1 MSLYE
6 EQDYNKPFSL
16 KTWAKMLPF
25 FKVYTGLF
33 VLNICLNLILA
44 GIDVLVP
51 LFQSYAIDRF
61 IAADTLKGISSFA
74 WIYVA
79 MIASQAIIVYIFVHI
94 ATKIEMNVGKDLKR
108 AQFEH
113 LQTLSFSYYNT
124 TPVGYIHARV
134 MSDTLRIAGMTAWG
148 MIDMLWALG
157 YVLSVFGIMF
167 VLNWKLALIITLVVP
182 CIAVLTVYF
191 QNRILQWNRKVRK
204 VNAQITNAY
213 NEGITGV
220 RTSKSMVIEEDNQN
234 RFYEITKDMHHA
246 ASRSARLN
254 AIYIPTIAF
263 FGSAAAALVLAKG
276 GYMVQDEI
284 MKLGTFS
291 VFISYAVTIF
301 EPIQQLA
308 RLLSDLISCQANIE
322 RVTDLLEQ
330 EPNVTDSPEVEEI
343 YGDMFHPKR
352 ENWEKIKG
360 DIVFED
366 VSFMYPD
373 GKEYVLEHFNLH
385 VKAGTNVAI
394 VGETGAGKSTLVNL
408 LGRFFEPT
416 KGRILIDGKDYRE
429 RSQLWLHSQIGY
441 VLQNPHLFSGSVYD
455 NIRYGRLD
463 ATDEEVRETA
473 KQVSAD
479 VVAQKLE
486 KGYESDVGES
496 GGRLSTGE
504 KQLISFARAIL
515 AKPGIFVLDE
525 ATSSIDTQTEQL
537 IQKATETLLKGHTS
551 FVIAHRLSTI
561 RKADLILVVKDGKI
575 IEQGT
580 HRELLAAKG
589 YYYDLYS
596 RQFEEESAMKI
607 LSGKTCDCT

>member
-1 MSLYE
+1 MAAYE
-6 EQDYNKPFSL
+6 EQDYNKPFSF

-25 FKVYTGLF
+25 FKPYTKFFAITIG
-33 VLNICLNLILA
+33 LNLILA

-51 LFQSYAIDRF
+51 LFQSYAIDHF
-61 IAADTLKGISSFA
+61 IALNTLKGLHIFA
-74 WIYVA
+74 LVYTA
-79 MIASQAIIVYIFVHI
+79 MIVTQTVSVYISVHA
-94 ATKIEMNVGKDLKR
+94 ATTIEMNVGKDLKK

-134 MSDTLRIAGMTAWG
+134 MSDTLKIAGMIAWG
-148 MIDMLWALG
+148 LVDMFWAFI
-157 YVLSVFGIMF
+157 YVISVFVIMF
-167 VLNWKLALIITLVVP
+167 MLNWKLALIIMLIVP

-191 QNRILQWNRKVRK
+191 QNKILHWNRRVRK
-204 VNAQITNAY
+204 VNSQITSAY

-220 RTSKSMVIEEDNQN
+220 RTSKSMVIEEDNQKN
-234 RFYEITKDMHHA
+234 FRSITRNMHQA
-246 ASRSARLN
+246 ATKSAMLN
-254 AIYIPTIAF
+254 AVYIPTILF
-263 FGSAAAALVLAKG
+263 FSSVAAAIVLARG
-276 GYMVQDEI
+276 GYMVQSQV
-284 MKLGTFS
+284 MQLGTLS
-291 VFISYAVTIF
+291 VFISYAVVIF

-308 RLLSDLISCQANIE
+308 RLLADLISCQASIE
-322 RVTDLLEQ
+322 RVMDLLEQ
-330 EPNVTDSPEVEEI
+330 QPNVTDTPEVEEK
-343 YGDMFHPKR
+343 YGDMFHAKK
-352 ENWEKIKG
+352 ENWERIEG

-366 VSFMYPD
+366 VSFRYPD

-385 VKAGTNVAI
+385 VPAGMNVAI

-441 VLQNPHLFSGSVYD
+441 VLQNPHLFSGTLYD
-455 NIRYGRLD
+455 NIRYGRLE
-463 ATDEEVRETA
+463 ATDEEVREA
-473 KQVSAD
+473 ARKVSAD
-479 VVAQKLE
+479 IVAGKLE

-515 AKPGIFVLDE
+515 ANPSIFVLDE

-537 IQKATETLLKGHTS
+537 IQEATDQLLKGHTS

-561 RKADLILVVKDGKI
+561 RNSDCIMVMEQGRI
-575 IEQGT
+575 IERGSHDELI
-580 HRELLAAKG
+580 HRKG
-589 YYYDLYS
+589 KYYQLYTGN
-596 RQFEEESAMKI
+596 FEEA
-607 LSGKTCDCT
+607 G